1 MQIFFTKIHKN
12 IYICIM
18 NKNITKLF
26 VVNLGNR
33 TVAVE
38 TNLKHLIDRF
48 KEVEPKAGAYITY
61 FQKFKS
67 SKEFDHVIDG
77 KTYHFQQLYP

>member
-1 MQIFFTKIHKN
+1 
-12 IYICIM
+12 M

-26 VVNLGNR
+26 VVNLDNR

-38 TNLKHLIDRF
+38 TNLTHLVERL

-61 FQKFKS
+61 FQKFKAS
-67 SKEFDHVIDG
+67 REFDHVIDG
-77 KTYHFQQLYP
+77 KTYHFQQLVP